1 EVQLV
6 ESWGGLVQPGGTLKL
21 SSAASGFTFSDYCM
35 HWVHEAPGK
44 GLEWVGKIN
53 PRGDNTYY
61 TDAVKGRFTVSR
73 DNAKCQVY
81 LQMKR
86 LEAED
91 PAVYYYTARGL
102 HYDGRGGKNVY
113 IYE

>member
-1 EVQLV
+1 
-6 ESWGGLVQPGGTLKL
+6 
-21 SSAASGFTFSDYCM
+21 M

-61 TDAVKGRFTVSR
+61 PDAVKGRFTVSR

-91 PAVYYYTARGL
+91 PAVYYCARHSEGISVSAWTQTSSQGHSTPAEGTL
-102 HYDGRGGKNVY
+102 DKQESLSAQGAQVSLRPGADMSQ
-113 IYE
+113 